1 MEYPHLSHAPIVEGL
16 IDILVKPRS
25 DLTLDDLV
33 CLSEKLK
40 SKYPEVKAL
49 HTIQTD
55 VQIDQSQ
62 RALQSVATA
71 LVGYRLERKDLPFV
85 LMLRVNGLTISRL
98 RPYEDWNNLLGEAK
112 PIWDEYVSICRP
124 EAITRVATRYINRI
138 ELPIEGL
145 DFDDYLAAPPRIPKD
160 LNGMLSEFL
169 VRLVVP
175 DVPSGASIALVQALE
190 GPNMQKSTI
199 PVIIDIDVFKAVEL
213 DLSSNE
219 LWKLLGTLRDLKNR
233 TFFGSITPKTLEL
246 LK

>member
-1 MEYPHLSHAPIVEGL
+1 MEYPHLSRAPIVEGL

-25 DLTLDDLV
+25 DLTLAALFR
-33 CLSEKLK
+33 LSEKLK

-49 HTIQTD
+49 HTIQAD

-62 RALQSVATA
+62 KASQSVATA

-85 LMLRVNGLTISRL
+85 VMLRVNGLTISRL
-98 RPYEDWNNLLGEAK
+98 KPYDDWNNLLEEAK

-124 EAITRVATRYINRI
+124 EVITRVATRYINRI
-138 ELPIEGL
+138 ELPVEGL
-145 DFDDYLAAPPRIPKD
+145 DFDDYLAAPPRIPKN
-160 LNGMLSEFL
+160 LGEMLSEFL

-175 DVPSGASIALVQALE
+175 DVPSGAIIALVQALE
-190 GPNMQKSTI
+190 GPNIEKSTI

-219 LWKLLGTLRDLKNR
+219 LWELLGTMRDLKNQA
-233 TFFGSITPKTLEL
+233 FFGSITPKTLEL

>member
-1 MEYPHLSHAPIVEGL
+1 MEYSHLSRAPIVEGL

-25 DLTLDDLV
+25 DLSIDDLFR
-33 CLSEKLK
+33 LSEKLK

-49 HTIQTD
+49 HTIQAD
-55 VQIDQSQ
+55 VQIEQGQKAS
-62 RALQSVATA
+62 QSVATA
-71 LVGYRLERKDLPFV
+71 LIGYRLERKDLPFV

-98 RPYEDWNNLLGEAK
+98 KPYDDWSNLLGEAK
-112 PIWDEYVSICRP
+112 LIWADYVSICRP

-145 DFDDYLAAPPRIPKD
+145 DFDDYLAAPPYIPKD

-169 VRLVVP
+169 VRLVLP

-190 GPNMQKSTI
+190 GPNIQKNVV
-199 PVIIDIDVFKAVEL
+199 PVIIDIDVFKSVDL
-213 DLSSNE
+213 DLSSND
-219 LWKLLGTLRDLKNR
+219 LWELLGKLRDLKNR
-233 TFFGSITPKTLEL
+233 TFFSSITPKTLEL